1 MERSTGLL
9 LVVVGAGIGVLG
21 LLAATGALG
30 WFGRL
35 PGDLRIEGGR
45 TRVFLP
51 ITSMVVVSVAFTIV
65 VNLVVRWW
73 R

>member
-1 MERSTGLL
+1 MERSPGPL
-9 LVVVGAGIGVLG
+9 LVAVGLGVALLG
-21 LLAATGALG
+21 LLVWSGALS

-35 PGDLRIEGGR
+35 PGDLRIDGER

-51 ITSMVVVSVAFTIV
+51 ITSMIVVSVVATVV
-65 VNLVVRWW
+65 VNLVVRWL

>member
-9 LVVVGAGIGVLG
+9 LVVLGLGLALFG
-21 LLAATGALG
+21 LLAWTGALG

-35 PGDLRIEGGR
+35 PGDVRLEGER
-45 TRVFLP
+45 TQVFLP
-51 ITSMVVVSVAFTIV
+51 ITSMIVVSVVLTVV
-65 VNLVVRWW
+65 VNVVARWL

>member
-1 MERSTGLL
+1 
-9 LVVVGAGIGVLG
+9 VLG

>member
-9 LVVVGAGIGVLG
+9 LVVLGLGLALLG
-21 LLAATGALG
+21 LLVWTGALS

-35 PGDLRIEGGR
+35 PGDLRIEGER
-45 TRVFLP
+45 TRVLLP
-51 ITSMVVVSVAFTIV
+51 ITSMIVVSVVVTVA
-65 VNLVVRWW
+65 VNLVVRWL